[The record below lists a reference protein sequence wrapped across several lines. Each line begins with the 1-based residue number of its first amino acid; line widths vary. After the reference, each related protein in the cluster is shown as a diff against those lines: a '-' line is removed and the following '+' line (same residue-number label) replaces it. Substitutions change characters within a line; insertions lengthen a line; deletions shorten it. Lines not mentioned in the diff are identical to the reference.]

1 MSALYSCG
9 NHDFIP
15 AEGCLMCLLSEKSK
29 ELEQAK
35 AELTNWKIR
44 QEGDYAAYLDAME
57 RANKAEVEV
66 SRLKGVIGGINEM
79 ISREG
84 EDSRKAF
91 EKLTAERDAATKA
104 LAEDRHDREI
114 EGQAVVAGQRIAK
127 EAIKDLEAKLAE
139 AEKDKARMKEA
150 VRRKMEG
157 LRHLFMSIRTMT
169 LTDPDH
175 ARTMMICIEASDGA
189 NALSDVNID
198 AVLSEPS
205 TEPKPCHCEVCCTHQ
220 KPYCKTDQ
228 WKCGECMDVGAIP
241 ETDMSAMRPCPKCQ
255 KPAPEDK

>member
-1 MSALYSCG
+1 MTPDDEAVREALAHGDNACDGDCICCHKRSVLAAALRRSQAAL
-9 NHDFIP
+9 
-15 AEGCLMCLLSEKSK
+15 AERSRCH
-29 ELEQAK
+29 
-35 AELTNWKIR
+35 
-44 QEGDYAAYLDAME
+44 QE
-57 RANKAEVEV
+57 
-66 SRLKGVIGGINEM
+66 INRYYDM
-79 ISREG
+79 R
-84 EDSRKAF
+84 R
-91 EKLTAERDAATKA
+91 ERDAATKALAEERAERGRQFELAEYKRRDAEKA